1 MVKTKILYTKDA
13 WSTSSSVVL
22 QNMAIIS
29 TAKVWV
35 LNIRRLQIHSIFLF
49 FIKMS
54 LFVVVVV
61 AIIVIVTI
69 AIIIITI
76 IIIIV

>member
-1 MVKTKILYTKDA
+1 
-13 WSTSSSVVL
+13 
-22 QNMAIIS
+22 MAIIS

-35 LNIRRLQIHSIFLF
+35 LNIRRLQIHSIFFL
-49 FIKMS
+49 IKMS

-61 AIIVIVTI
+61 AIIIVVII
-69 AIIIITI
+69 AIIIII

>member
-1 MVKTKILYTKDA
+1 MVKNKILHTKDA

-54 LFVVVVV
+54 LFVVVV

>member
-1 MVKTKILYTKDA
+1 
-13 WSTSSSVVL
+13 
-22 QNMAIIS
+22 MAIIS

-35 LNIRRLQIHSIFLF
+35 LNIRRLQMHSIFLF

-54 LFVVVVV
+54 LFVVVVG
-61 AIIVIVTI
+61 IIVIVTI

>member
-1 MVKTKILYTKDA
+1 
-13 WSTSSSVVL
+13 
-22 QNMAIIS
+22 MAIIS

-35 LNIRRLQIHSIFLF
+35 LNIRRLQIHSIFFL
-49 FIKMS
+49 IKMS

-61 AIIVIVTI
+61 AIIIVVII
-69 AIIIITI
+69 AIIIIII

>member
-1 MVKTKILYTKDA
+1 
-13 WSTSSSVVL
+13 
-22 QNMAIIS
+22 MAIIS

-35 LNIRRLQIHSIFLF
+35 LNIRRLQIHSIF

-61 AIIVIVTI
+61 AIIIIVII

-76 IIIIV
+76 IVIIIV

>member
-1 MVKTKILYTKDA
+1 
-13 WSTSSSVVL
+13 
-22 QNMAIIS
+22 MAIIS

-35 LNIRRLQIHSIFLF
+35 LNIRRLQIHSIFFL
-49 FIKMS
+49 IKMS

-61 AIIVIVTI
+61 AIIIVVII
-69 AIIIITI
+69 AIIII